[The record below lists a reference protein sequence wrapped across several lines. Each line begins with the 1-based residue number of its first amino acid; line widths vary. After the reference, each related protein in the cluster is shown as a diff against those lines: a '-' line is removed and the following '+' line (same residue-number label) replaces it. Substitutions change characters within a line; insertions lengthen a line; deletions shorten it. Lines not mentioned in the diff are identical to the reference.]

1 MYSMVTSSRRA
12 PRVVVSILM
21 FALSAT
27 ASIVLRTAYPA
38 QALDTSATDAPHCV
52 ARSADTAV
60 GQIGCAESARS
71 TVGGSTV
78 FLRPEAHR

>member
-1 MYSMVTSSRRA
+1 
-12 PRVVVSILM
+12 M

-38 QALDTSATDAPHCV
+38 QAQNPDASDAPHCIV
-52 ARSADTAV
+52 RSVDAAV
-60 GQIGCAESARS
+60 GQVGCAQSARS
-71 TVGGSTV
+71 TLGGTTV